1 MIVIDNNIAP
11 FYDKGKSKRLK
22 ALLIIIMFWGHMF
35 NHEDRLWNG
44 VEWFSLF
51 SIGGE
56 KIEIL
61 LCPFFH
67 VSVPLFFFISGYG
80 FYLKY
85 NKELSLGK
93 LKNQVLKLYEKY
105 WIVFFIAIPIC
116 FAAGILEFRPF
127 EFALNFIG
135 LSSSYCGEWWFLSTY
150 LELVVL
156 FWLVKFILQKQKI
169 NPKSNIAI
177 MIVSIVVATG
187 GYGLQFLLG
196 RMGFNTEN
204 LVWNEVYYIL
214 IKQPLFVMGYVSVRT
229 KLFDKAASVWNNR
242 NKVSKIFCVGILILT
257 IIFMPYISAVPETYL
272 YVIYL
277 PIFTFGFCL
286 VDRFVPRIVKSFFT
300 WMSKY
305 STYMWLCHSI
315 LLYKFAQ
322 RIIYFP
328 KWSVLCWLV
337 LIILTLVCSIGLSVL
352 QMFIDNT
359 AKILCGRNRNERL

>member
-1 MIVIDNNIAP
+1 MISICKPSDS

-22 ALLIIIMFWGHMF
+22 AILIIIMFWGHMF
-35 NHEDRLWNG
+35 NHADRLWNG

-85 NKELSLGK
+85 NKELSLRK
-93 LKNQVLKLYEKY
+93 LKNQVLKLYEKF

-116 FAAGILEFRPF
+116 FAASILEFRPF

-156 FWLVKFILQKQKI
+156 CWLINFILQKQNI

-177 MIVSIVVATG
+177 MIVSIIVATG
-187 GYGLQFLLG
+187 GYGLQFILG
-196 RMGFNTEN
+196 RMGFDTEN

-214 IKQPLFVMGYVSVRT
+214 IKQPLFVMGYVSART
-229 KLFDKAASVWNNR
+229 RLFDKAATIWNNR
-242 NKVSKIFCVGILILT
+242 NKVSKILWGG
-257 IIFMPYISAVPETYL
+257 Y
-272 YVIYL
+272 
-277 PIFTFGFCL
+277 
-286 VDRFVPRIVKSFFT
+286 
-300 WMSKY
+300 
-305 STYMWLCHSI
+305 
-315 LLYKFAQ
+315 
-322 RIIYFP
+322 
-328 KWSVLCWLV
+328 
-337 LIILTLVCSIGLSVL
+337 
-352 QMFIDNT
+352 
-359 AKILCGRNRNERL
+359 